1 MTEHYAIHLRDFMNL
16 EKCEFNKDKIV
27 FFGVTFSKEGISP
40 NPKKVTALKDMF
52 HQYIL
57 QNFVVYLV

>member
-1 MTEHYAIHLRDFMNL
+1 MNL

-27 FFGVTFSKEGISP
+27 FFGVTKESISP
-40 NPKKVTALKDMF
+40 NPKKVTASKDMF

-57 QNFVVYLV
+57 QNFVGCI